1 MIASVIHFIW
11 SLIIAAGSISCVAM
25 AARIWFHFPDRTR
38 DDVVDFLVHIDLEK
52 AETLL
57 DPVAEDS
64 LQRTLRSS
72 EFRMLQSKRV
82 YLLIEFLQRMAH
94 NAAILV
100 QWGNLEAQKSHPR
113 TAQLA
118 HELQQEAVKVRAYS
132 LIALVKLRFWLLI
145 SLGSWSVLPVP
156 RLSDLREIY
165 GIEGLRAYERLKTAA
180 GSLFV
185 GHEKLEELLQNL

>member
-1 MIASVIHFIW
+1 MGKS
-11 SLIIAAGSISCVAM
+11 
-25 AARIWFHFPDRTR
+25 
-38 DDVVDFLVHIDLEK
+38 
-52 AETLL
+52 
-57 DPVAEDS
+57 
-64 LQRTLRSS
+64 RSS
-72 EFRMLQSKRV
+72 EISP
-82 YLLIEFLQRMAH
+82 E
-94 NAAILV
+94 NSAA
-100 QWGNLEAQKSHPR
+100 GA
-113 TAQLA
+113 
-118 HELQQEAVKVRAYS
+118 ELQQEAVKVRAYS